1 MIGVGSALISLF
13 LVLVCYS
20 LTLTAKRAD
29 ENLLMI
35 CEQNQKIEEEKGK
48 QEMES
53 KRDILRV
60 IEKEIKKGSAPVAF
74 AGLGFSEECYH
85 LVDSQAKMNQLLDY
99 FFRNEEYAALAER
112 QVKSNIYAEMGK
124 RLNFRSAR
132 SDRDRK
138 NMEVAAKR
146 WIKKKHPTYK
156 VSIFEKNNKLLR
168 KIYATGNGRC
178 NFANQGNLKNKY
190 NHEGFVLPIIESF
203 SSFEITQYFERIGIK
218 YKAVND
224 LLYPLSDT
232 AETVALMLN
241 KKVDQLKIEVHLEES
256 MIDYSSS
263 SLTTSKKTYPFDYLI
278 IASGGKAS
286 PQYGSDGN
294 IFSILKKHG
303 YSLIDPKPSLCPIK
317 VKENVNL
324 VEGLRAK
331 VRINL
336 LIDGKLKHQEDG
348 ELLFKKDGLSGIAI
362 FNLTHFINME
372 NTQKR
377 IRISSTANVESKT
390 KLTPFPLK
398 CPLNLF
404 KLLPIGKKC
413 PKYISSFPSFTFKY

>member
-1 MIGVGSALISLF
+1 MGRIASCIGGGKVFMIGVGSALISLF

-99 FFRNEEYAALAER
+99 FFRNEEYAALADR

-146 WIKKKHPTYK
+146 WIKKKHPTFDGDVYVENIRCFLDISQEELEK
-156 VSIFEKNNKLLR
+156 RKCTVNEQDITALIFSQK
-168 KIYATGNGRC
+168 
-178 NFANQGNLKNKY
+178 
-190 NHEGFVLPIIESF
+190 
-203 SSFEITQYFERIGIK
+203 
-218 YKAVND
+218 
-224 LLYPLSDT
+224 
-232 AETVALMLN
+232 
-241 KKVDQLKIEVHLEES
+241 HLEA
-256 MIDYSSS
+256 
-263 SLTTSKKTYPFDYLI
+263 LYLQCLMYRRN
-278 IASGGKAS
+278 AM
-286 PQYGSDGN
+286 QEVLE
-294 IFSILKKHG
+294 LK
-303 YSLIDPKPSLCPIK
+303 
-317 VKENVNL
+317 
-324 VEGLRAK
+324 GLSETCN
-331 VRINL
+331 RIYKLQDVDVLFQCL
-336 LIDGKLKHQEDG
+336 LMDQMDWEEGKLYVQFSTVY
-348 ELLFKKDGLSGIAI
+348 LLLSLR
-362 FNLTHFINME
+362 N
-372 NTQKR
+372 K
-377 IRISSTANVESKT
+377 
-390 KLTPFPLK
+390 
-398 CPLNLF
+398 
-404 KLLPIGKKC
+404 
-413 PKYISSFPSFTFKY
+413 

>member
-13 LVLVCYS
+13 LALVCYS

-99 FFRNEEYAALAER
+99 FFRNEEYAALADR

-146 WIKKKHPTYK
+146 WIKKKHPTFDGDVYVENIRCFLDISREELEK
-156 VSIFEKNNKLLR
+156 RKCTVNEQDITALIFSQKHDVYGGRLPIHVRCLLDEFANIGQIPKFEKLIATIRSREISASIILQSKSQL
-168 KIYATGNGRC
+168 KAIYKDNADTIEGNCDTTLFLGGKEKTTLKEIAEILGKETIDLYNTSDTRGSQRSYGMNYQKTGKELMSQDEIAVMDGGKCILQVRGVRP
-178 NFANQGNLKNKY
+178 FFSNKY
-190 NHEGFVLPIIESF
+190 DICKHKN
-203 SSFEITQYFERIGIK
+203 YK
-218 YKAVND
+218 Y
-224 LLYPLSDT
+224 LSDYD
-232 AETVALMLN
+232 
-241 KKVDQLKIEVHLEES
+241 KKNTFDIE
-256 MIDYSSS
+256 
-263 SLTTSKKTYPFDYLI
+263 KYL
-278 IASGGKAS
+278 ST
-286 PQYGSDGN
+286 N
-294 IFSILKKHG
+294 LILKPE
-303 YSLIDPKPSLCPIK
+303 D
-317 VKENVNL
+317 E
-324 VEGLRAK
+324 VELY
-331 VRINL
+331 
-336 LIDGKLKHQEDG
+336 Q
-348 ELLFKKDGLSGIAI
+348 
-362 FNLTHFINME
+362 M
-372 NTQKR
+372 
-377 IRISSTANVESKT
+377 
-390 KLTPFPLK
+390 
-398 CPLNLF
+398 
-404 KLLPIGKKC
+404 
-413 PKYISSFPSFTFKY
+413 